1 MPQYKEGSLTYTNNF
16 LNTDLQYPQV
26 VQSVIPSGAGFFF
39 SWVYLQP
46 RDKARALDPWSWSP
60 LLTVE
65 IHGNFRRL
73 SSSES
78 QSRCSNDASER
89 KVFIVEQDIIHAT
102 TNARVRLPKHVGLV
116 ITIKH
121 FAWSKQSITLHNRLG
136 HYCSCDKTEGME
148 TSIANETIAKTE
160 LTGGIIIPSNTTP
173 GI

>member
-39 SWVYLQP
+39 HEFTSSQETRPGHLI
-46 RDKARALDPWSWSP
+46 LDPDPRYW
-60 LLTVE
+60 LLRYMVTSGDYLPVN
-65 IHGNFRRL
+65 HNL
-73 SSSES
+73 
-78 QSRCSNDASER
+78 DAQTMQVKR

-148 TSIANETIAKTE
+148 TSIANETIARTE